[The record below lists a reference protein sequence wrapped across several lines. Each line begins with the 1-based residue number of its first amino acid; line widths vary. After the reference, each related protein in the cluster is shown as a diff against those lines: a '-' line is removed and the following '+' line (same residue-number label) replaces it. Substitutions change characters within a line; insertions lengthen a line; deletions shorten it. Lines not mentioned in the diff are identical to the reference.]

1 MCVVIQEL
9 LHCIGLWDNSMLDSG
24 ALSLKLEPWNLEACM
39 PSVDCSCVRP
49 YAWHGKDVIV
59 RIVPTIL
66 F

>member
-1 MCVVIQEL
+1 
-9 LHCIGLWDNSMLDSG
+9 MLDSG

-39 PSVDCSCVRP
+39 SSVDCSCVHP
-49 YAWHGKDVIV
+49 YAWHGKDVVV